1 MNRRALFFVAPNVV
15 LLLLAFALPLVA
27 ILSVSVYDNGF
38 TLKNYQLI
46 ATNPAYAR
54 VVVTSLQI
62 ALLATVVTM
71 ALAYP
76 LAYYLTRVG
85 PLARG
90 LILAAVIIPFWTNV
104 LARTY
109 AWIVF
114 LQMRGLVNWLVY
126 ETWHLVPEP
135 LSLVYNRIG
144 VTIGMVHY
152 LLPPAILILFN
163 VNKGIDRNLMQAAQG
178 LGAKPGRAFL
188 HVFLPLSMP
197 GLGASS
203 MLITILGFGF
213 FVTPAL
219 LGNREDLTL
228 AMLINNEF
236 TEALNWGL
244 GSALATLLMV
254 LTFVSLGLYYF
265 VLARINRRGMVA

>member
-1 MNRRALFFVAPNVV
+1 MNQRAIFFVAPNVV
-15 LLLLAFALPLVA
+15 LLLLAFALPLA
-27 ILSVSVYDNGF
+27 TILSISVYDGGF
-38 TLKNYQLI
+38 TMKNYLTI
-46 ATNPAYAR
+46 FSNNAYAR
-54 VVVTSLQI
+54 VIVTSLEI
-62 ALLATVVTM
+62 ALLAAAVTM

-85 PLARG
+85 PLTQG

-109 AWIVF
+109 AWIVL
-114 LQMRGLVNWLVY
+114 LQSRGIVNWLVY
-126 ETWHLVPEP
+126 ETWQIVPDP
-135 LSLVYNRIG
+135 LPLVYNRFG
-144 VTIGMVHY
+144 VIVGMVHY

-163 VNKGIDRNLMQAAQG
+163 VNKSIDRSLLQAAQG
-178 LGAKPGRAFL
+178 LGAKPGRAFF
-188 HVFLPLSMP
+188 HVFLPLSIP

-228 AMLINNEF
+228 AMLVNIEF

-244 GSALATLLMV
+244 GSALATLLML
-254 LTFVSLGLYYF
+254 LTFLSLGLYYL
-265 VLARINRRGMVA
+265 VLARINRKGGAA